1 MSSIGSLLFSLHE
14 KINFKTINNDN
25 SVKVL
30 IRLLCLFFI
39 TWKISIMNQR
49 KKNIFWFWVDIIA
62 KLILL
67 VAIIIALKLVFF
79 K

>member
-1 MSSIGSLLFSLHE
+1 MSSIGSLLFSLQE
-14 KINFKTINNDN
+14 KINIRTINNDAG
-25 SVKVL
+25 VKVL
-30 IRLLCLFFI
+30 MRLLCLFFI
-39 TWKISIMNQR
+39 TWKISIVNQR

-62 KLILL
+62 KLILF

>member
-1 MSSIGSLLFSLHE
+1 
-14 KINFKTINNDN
+14 
-25 SVKVL
+25 
-30 IRLLCLFFI
+30 
-39 TWKISIMNQR
+39 MNQR